1 MEKGFHWPGQ
11 GFITGLDEKLGNTKE
26 KYFFFSDKHTYFV
39 TYRLLCKSQNE
50 LV

>member
-26 KYFFFSDKHTYFV
+26 KYFF
-39 TYRLLCKSQNE
+39 
-50 LV
+50 LVISTLIL